1 MAIGILQ
8 ADGLCAYREDPPP
21 LNWISDQIT
30 LIGHILV
37 SLLPAVPITIA
48 VVSLAY
54 PLALLGGLI
63 IAGMR
68 RSKQKYLNLPAQW
81 YADTLRGVPLLVQI
95 FFIYFGLGNVLHLD
109 RFVAGVLAI
118 ALCYAAYLSEIFR
131 AAITAI
137 PKGQHEAA
145 LSVGMTRWQLYR
157 HVVLPQAFRIALPP
171 MANEFTACLK
181 DTSLVSIIGL
191 RELTR
196 ATREYYSTYF
206 VDFQTWLVAGL
217 IYLILNAIATRSAGW
232 VERKLSVPGLGG
244 D

>member
-1 MAIGILQ
+1 MTWLM
-8 ADGLCAYREDPPP
+8 
-21 LNWISDQIT
+21 DQVR
-30 LIGHILV
+30 LIGDILA
-37 SLLPAVPITIA
+37 SLLPAVPITLA
-48 VVSLAY
+48 VVALAY
-54 PLALLGGLI
+54 PLALLGGLAV
-63 IAGMR
+63 AGMR
-68 RSKQKYLNLPAQW
+68 RSKRRLLNRPAQW

-95 FFIYFGLGNVLHLD
+95 FFIYFGLGKVLHLD

-131 AAITAI
+131 AAIIAI

-145 LSVGMTRWQLYR
+145 LSVGMTRWQVYR

-206 VDFQTWLVAGL
+206 VDFQTWLVAGI
-217 IYLILNAIATRSAGW
+217 IYLILNALATRSAGW
-232 VERKLSVPGLGG
+232 VERRLSVPGLGG